1 MKEYLDVLGD
11 VYWSGEDRFD
21 RTGTGSF
28 SLFAPREMM
37 FDFYDGF
44 PIVTTKRVAWK
55 TLVWELL
62 WFLSGNS
69 DNQWLK
75 DRGVSIWNEWEPKNT
90 TNLGPIYGVQ
100 WRNWNG
106 TGKDQIQSLIN
117 NIKSNPYSRR
127 HIVSAWNVDQ
137 IPQMALPPCHILF
150 QVYCD
155 NSNGISLKLTQRSA
169 DLFLG
174 MPFNISSYALLLA
187 IIAQLVGKRPHRL
200 TISLGDA
207 HIYRNH
213 MQQVRQQMTRV
224 PFARP
229 TLKMPKFTTI
239 EEVCGLSASDFVLEN
254 YKHHAAI
261 SGDISV

>member
-1 MKEYLDVLGD
+1 MKEYIDVLTD
-11 VYWSGEDRFD
+11 VYYAGEPKPD
-21 RTGTGSF
+21 RTGTGTINI
-28 SLFAPREMM
+28 FAPREMC

-62 WFLSGNS
+62 WFLNGNS

-75 DRGVSIWNEWEPKNT
+75 DRGVSIWNEWEPTNS

-106 TGKDQIQSLIN
+106 TDQIRELIR
-117 NIKSNPYSRR
+117 NIIVNPHSRR

-137 IPQMALPPCHILF
+137 LPQMALPPCHMMF
-150 QVYCD
+150 QVYV
-155 NSNGISLKLTQRSA
+155 NNTNGISMKVTQRSA

-174 MPFNISSYALLLA
+174 VPFNISSYALLLA
-187 IIAQLVGKRPHRL
+187 IIAQITGRKPHRL
-200 TISLGDA
+200 TMSFGDA

-213 MQQVRQQMTRV
+213 LNQVRQQMMRT

-229 TLKMPKFTTI
+229 SLVLPKFTTLD
-239 EEVCGLSASDFVLEN
+239 EVCKLSADDFILNN
-254 YKHHAAI
+254 YQHHPSI
-261 SGDISV
+261 KGEISV